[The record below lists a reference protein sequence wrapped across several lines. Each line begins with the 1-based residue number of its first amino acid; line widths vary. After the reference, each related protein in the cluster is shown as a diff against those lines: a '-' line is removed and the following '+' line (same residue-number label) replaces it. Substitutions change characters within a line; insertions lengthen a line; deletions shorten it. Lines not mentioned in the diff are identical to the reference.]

1 MRWTVLLLA
10 VAATG
15 CSFFL
20 VKGPAQRVD
29 VIGPGY
35 DKCTESPVVPVVD
48 VVGGLALAS
57 AAVGGVILE
66 QADDEF
72 EPKNFGKYYAGPL
85 VVGAIVYFVAA
96 SRGNNRITWCSDV
109 KERARNGEGP
119 RGQPVQ
125 EPAQQVDWE
134 PDPNNPNKEKKKPD
148 KPPPATQQQ
157 DTEDPNR

>member
-1 MRWTVLLLA
+1 MRWTAFLLVL
-10 VAATG
+10 AATG

-29 VIGPGY
+29 VVGPGY

-48 VVGGLALAS
+48 VIGGLALAS

-96 SRGNNRITWCSDV
+96 SRGNNRITWCSDL
-109 KERARNGEGP
+109 KERVKNGEGP
-119 RGQPVQ
+119 RVQPIG
-125 EPAQQVDWE
+125 EPTKDIYD
-134 PDPNNPNKEKKKPD
+134 DPKNPKKPD
-148 KPPPATQQQ
+148 KPPPATQA
-157 DTEDPNR
+157 DDKEDPNK